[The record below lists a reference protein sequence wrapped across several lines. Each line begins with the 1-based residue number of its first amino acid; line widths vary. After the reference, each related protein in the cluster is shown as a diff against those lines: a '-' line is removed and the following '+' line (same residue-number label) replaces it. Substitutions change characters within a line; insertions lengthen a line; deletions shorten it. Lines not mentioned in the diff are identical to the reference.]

1 MNRRLAAQVPTLVT
15 PRNRDSVPVDI
26 TLSVRE
32 TLLGNRA
39 KRCAVLREHAMGI
52 KLHYH
57 PFSTYSRRVL
67 IAFAEK
73 QIAHE
78 LVVVD
83 MAARRHRE
91 QPYLSLN
98 PYGRVPTL
106 EEDGFVLFES
116 TAILDYLEA
125 TRPSPPLVPADA
137 RGRALVDMHMKL
149 CDIQF
154 TRHAGTIVFPKR
166 FLPKEKWNT
175 AAIAD
180 AKTQIEKHFTILDK
194 QLAGKTYLVAEQF
207 SLAEV
212 CYAPFL
218 EFLPLMEITPPGAVA
233 AWSERLLARPSA
245 VSTRP
250 QK

>member
-1 MNRRLAAQVPTLVT
+1 
-15 PRNRDSVPVDI
+15 
-26 TLSVRE
+26 
-32 TLLGNRA
+32 
-39 KRCAVLREHAMGI
+39 MGI

-57 PFSTYSRRVL
+57 PLSTYSRRVL

-73 QIAHE
+73 KIPHE

-91 QPYLSLN
+91 EPYLSLN

-116 TAILDYLEA
+116 TAILNYLEA
-125 TRPSPPLVPADA
+125 TRPTPPLVPADV

-149 CDIQF
+149 CDLQL
-154 TRHAGTIVFPKR
+154 TRQAGTIVFPKR
-166 FLPKEKWNT
+166 FLPKERWNN
-175 AAIAD
+175 AAMAD
-180 AKTQIEKHFTILDK
+180 AKKDIEKHLAILDK
-194 QLAGKTYLVAEQF
+194 HLQGKTFLVAEQF
-207 SLAEV
+207 SLADV
-212 CYAPFL
+212 CYVPFL
-218 EFLPLMEITPPGAVA
+218 EFLPLMEIVPPSAVA
-233 AWSERLLARPSA
+233 AWSQNLLARPSS